1 MGFRLGLILS
11 KNSMGWGK
19 DAFGVS
25 QPMPDNEELQWLK

>member
-11 KNSMGWGK
+11 KNSMGWGQ

-25 QPMPDNEELQWLK
+25 QPMPDKSNCNG